1 MNAETINQE
10 FDKNA
15 AKFVDGVVV
24 AKGAIT
30 GVLNQA
36 CGGDDNRHLVLKAL
50 TGSTSSRSMSEA
62 QWFALLQF
70 VQPYKPEGGRWQS
83 QRGDDLRVECG
94 ILLTAQADQEGQLK
108 MFEEASHENR

>member
-1 MNAETINQE
+1 MNATEIKQE

-15 AKFVDGVVV
+15 AKFADGVVV

-50 TGSTSSRSMSEA
+50 TGSTSSRSISERH
-62 QWFALLQF
+62 WFALLQF
-70 VQPYKPEGGRWQS
+70 VQPYKPEGQRWQS

-108 MFEEASHENR
+108 MFEAEE